1 MMQLSSLVRRRHWL
15 TIRSMSIRSARSM
28 GLIAASVQVKLLLLA
43 VIRKIPT
50 KEETHGQHNSEL
62 LFFLVILTGLRYL
75 TTLAAAEQL
84 YDALYQW
91 DKQGSI
97 DITDVSLPFFTD
109 LVNNTQT
116 GSFDSSS
123 SEYESITGAVK
134 AYADGFIDIVQAYT
148 PSDGA
153 LSEQFSRDSGDQASA
168 KLLTWSFASFLT
180 TVARRNGQVPSSW
193 GSSASEVPSEC
204 SGETVAGTYASPSVG
219 SW

>member
-1 MMQLSSLVRRRHWL
+1 M
-15 TIRSMSIRSARSM
+15 
-28 GLIAASVQVKLLLLA
+28 
-43 VIRKIPT
+43 RKIAT
-50 KEETHGQHNSEL
+50 KEEIHGQSSPEL
-62 LFFLVILTGLRYL
+62 CTSFLAILTDLRYL

-109 LVNNTQT
+109 LVNNTKT

-168 KLLTWSFASFLT
+168 ALLTWSFASFLT
-180 TVARRNGQVPSSW
+180 TVARRNGQVPLSW
-193 GSSASEVPSEC
+193 GSSTATEVPSEC